1 MAVVDEGLGF
11 GVWVFGFGVR
21 VWALGSRVWGKVLG
35 VRFDSG
41 GGILDQN
48 YDSQSLA

>member
-11 GVWVFGFGVR
+11 GVW

-35 VRFDSG
+35 VRFDSWG
-41 GGILDQN
+41 
-48 YDSQSLA
+48 AF